1 MKKRRSIEP
10 IFWSLFG
17 AGGML
22 SALLAAPLMAVTGL
36 LAPLGDPAWLDRA
49 RVLAAVTHPAGALFV
64 WAVVSLFL
72 WHACH
77 RLLHGL
83 HDLGHHPGTTGRWV
97 FYGAAALGTAATGAL
112 LLAARGLQA

>member
-1 MKKRRSIEP
+1 MNRRRSIEP
-10 IFWSLFG
+10 LFWSLFG

-22 SALLAAPLMAVTGL
+22 SALVAAPLMGATGL
-36 LAPLGDPAWLDRA
+36 LAPLAAPEALDRA
-49 RVLAAVTHPAGALFV
+49 RVLALVTHPAGALGL

-83 HDLGHHPGTTGRWV
+83 HDLGFHPGVAGRWV
-97 FYGAAALGTAATGAL
+97 FYGAAALGTLATAAL
-112 LLAARGLQA
+112 LLAAGGLQP